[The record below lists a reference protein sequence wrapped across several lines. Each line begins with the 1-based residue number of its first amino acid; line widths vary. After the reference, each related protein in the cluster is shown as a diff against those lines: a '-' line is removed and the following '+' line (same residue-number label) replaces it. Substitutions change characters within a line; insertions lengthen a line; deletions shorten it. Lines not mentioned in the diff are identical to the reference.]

1 MTENAPAICCEEGDI
16 QLNDECKTLT
26 MPHDTDLDP
35 SVFDLV
41 VLQPV
46 QRPTIGET
54 ILNQAPLLGS
64 LQVHGPPVC

>member
-16 QLNDECKTLT
+16 QLNNKALT

-35 SVFDLV
+35 SVFDFV

-46 QRPTIGET
+46 QHPTIGQT
-54 ILNQAPLLGS
+54 ILNWASLLGS
-64 LQVHGPPVC
+64 LQVHGPVC